1 MRSWCL
7 ERLIVDICVRAQTL
21 TPEFGK
27 EPSDEARPKGGREQP
42 AGGHSASKNVVVSAY
57 L

>member
-21 TPEFGK
+21 TPEFGR

-42 AGGHSASKNVVVSAY
+42 AGGHSASKNVAVSAY